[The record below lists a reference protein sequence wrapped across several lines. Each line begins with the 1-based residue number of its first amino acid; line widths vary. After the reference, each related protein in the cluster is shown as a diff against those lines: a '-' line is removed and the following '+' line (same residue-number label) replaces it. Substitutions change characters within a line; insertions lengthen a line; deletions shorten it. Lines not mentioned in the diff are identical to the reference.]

1 MRIMSALR
9 FNYLHA
15 DATLNTWRSDLGNN
29 CYILAKQT
37 PREPHTRTQTY
48 TYTKWVVEYDFH
60 LASCDINLSGKRRM
74 RPIKM
79 RAMTLIHWW
88 ACGKGYNMF
97 DIPNNDKNAIS
108 LLF

>member
-1 MRIMSALR
+1 MEVGPGKKL
-9 FNYLHA
+9 FN
-15 DATLNTWRSDLGNN
+15 
-29 CYILAKQT
+29 ILAKQT
-37 PREPHTRTQTY
+37 PAYCIQNHTHTDRPY
-48 TYTKWVVEYDFH
+48 TYTKWVVDYDFH
-60 LASCDINLSGKRRM
+60 LVSSGINLSGKRRM

-97 DIPNNDKNAIS
+97 DIPNNDKKNAGS